1 MESIRKLNNINDDFF
16 KNVLELSSNGYVC
29 CKIICDQQNNPVD
42 YEYLAMNGVFE
53 EFSGL
58 KASEV
63 IGKKGSE
70 IIQESQN
77 GEHDW
82 NKFYGEIG
90 IYGGRKEMEQFS
102 QHLNRWY
109 RIALYSPQKC
119 YFVCSITDITQEK
132 KNLHEKEVI
141 LTALNDIVFELDKDF
156 MFLKVYISNES
167 LLFTVRQMIIGSK
180 INDIFPQ
187 EMADLFISQM
197 EQVRITG
204 KKQTIMYESPL
215 AFDNNWY
222 RADIYYLETNLKGKY
237 IVCIGDI
244 SEQKKLQ
251 DDLAYQIK
259 ELERFFSVN
268 LDLLCIAD
276 LESNFIRVNKAWEEI
291 LGYSTG
297 DLENRSFVEFIHPED
312 VEATLHA
319 LSTLGRQE
327 KVLNFVDRYRSKNG
341 FYRYIEWRSHPA
353 GNLIYE
359 AARDVTQRIEMEAK
373 LKENE
378 ARLELF
384 FQQSLSGFFF
394 MMLDEPLEW
403 NNRIDKEKTLD
414 YIFAHQRVT
423 KVNQAMLNQ
432 YRLKEEELLGLT
444 PNDMFAHDLEEGRR
458 VWRDF
463 FDQGQLHV
471 DTREQRT
478 DGTQM
483 WIEGDYICLY
493 DKKGRIIGHFGNQ
506 QDVTLRKEAEKLLKA
521 SQLRYDQLAE
531 RSRSVTW
538 EVDTK
543 GCYTFISPVSELV
556 FGYKPEQM
564 IDKMYFYDLCYDQET
579 SNNLRVSVLEK
590 QREITDF
597 ELKLRN
603 KDNGVVW
610 GLTYAFPVLDANG
623 DTIAY
628 KGIYIDITYH
638 KESQDKIKYLSFHDQ
653 LTGLYNRRFF
663 EEEIKRLDAKE
674 NYPLSLVMIDANG
687 LKLINDTFGHK
698 AGDLVLKKIAEILK
712 REFRSDDVIARVGGD
727 EFVIL
732 LPNTDSAAVEKIIE
746 RVKKAASKEK
756 VEGIEVSV
764 AYGWDTKS
772 DPYTHIDDVF
782 KRADTKMYSQK
793 NSERLQIRT
802 QSIERIIQILFNKA
816 PLEENHAKRVSQISV
831 NIGQELGLSEVEIN
845 KLKMSGFFH
854 DIGKI
859 AINEEILNKKIV
871 DKDDWKEYRRHSE
884 IGYSILSSA
893 NKYVGIAEEVLYH
906 HEYYNGEGYPEGLK
920 GEEIPLNSRIIA
932 IANHYDALLKGRFYK
947 EAIEATGAIEVIK
960 KEADKKFDPN
970 IVEAF
975 LKVALSPGL

>member
-251 DDLAYQIK
+251 DDLAYQIE
-259 ELERFFSVN
+259 ELEGFFSVN

-327 KVLNFVDRYRSKNG
+327 KVLNFVNRYRSKNG

-359 AARDVTQRIEMEAK
+359 AGRDVTQRIEMEAK

-947 EAIEATGAIEVIK
+947 EAIEATEAIEVIK

>member
-156 MFLKVYISNES
+156 MFSKVYISNES

-204 KKQTIMYESPL
+204 KKQTITYKSPL

-222 RADIYYLETNLKGKY
+222 RADICYLETNLKGKY

-259 ELERFFSVN
+259 ELEGFFSVN

-297 DLENRSFVEFIHPED
+297 DLENRSFMEFIHPED

-327 KVLNFVDRYRSKNG
+327 KVLNFVNRYRSKNG
-341 FYRYIEWRSHPA
+341 FYRDIEWRSQPA
-353 GNLIYE
+353 GNLIYA

-432 YRLKEEELLGLT
+432 YRLKEEEFLGLT
-444 PNDMFAHDLEEGRR
+444 PNDLFAHDLEEGRR

-543 GCYTFISPVSELV
+543 GCYTFVSPVSELV

-610 GLTYAFPVLDANG
+610 GLTNAFPVLDANG

-628 KGIYIDITYH
+628 KGIYIDITYR

-687 LKLINDTFGHK
+687 LKLINDAFGHK
-698 AGDLVLKKIAEILK
+698 AGDLLLKKIAEILK

-859 AINEEILNKKIV
+859 AINEEILNKKIF

-884 IGYSILSSA
+884 ISYSILSSA

-947 EAIEATGAIEVIK
+947 EAIEATEAIEVIK

>member
-204 KKQTIMYESPL
+204 KKQTIMYKSPL

-259 ELERFFSVN
+259 ELEGFFSVN

>member
-156 MFLKVYISNES
+156 MFLKVYISNEN
-167 LLFTVRQMIIGSK
+167 LLFTVRQRIIGSK

-947 EAIEATGAIEVIK
+947 EAIEATEAIEVIK
-960 KEADKKFDPN
+960 KEAGKKFDPN

>member
-1 MESIRKLNNINDDFF
+1 
-16 KNVLELSSNGYVC
+16 
-29 CKIICDQQNNPVD
+29 
-42 YEYLAMNGVFE
+42 
-53 EFSGL
+53 
-58 KASEV
+58 
-63 IGKKGSE
+63 
-70 IIQESQN
+70 
-77 GEHDW
+77 
-82 NKFYGEIG
+82 
-90 IYGGRKEMEQFS
+90 
-102 QHLNRWY
+102 
-109 RIALYSPQKC
+109 
-119 YFVCSITDITQEK
+119 
-132 KNLHEKEVI
+132 
-141 LTALNDIVFELDKDF
+141 
-156 MFLKVYISNES
+156 
-167 LLFTVRQMIIGSK
+167 
-180 INDIFPQ
+180 
-187 EMADLFISQM
+187 
-197 EQVRITG
+197 
-204 KKQTIMYESPL
+204 
-215 AFDNNWY
+215 
-222 RADIYYLETNLKGKY
+222 
-237 IVCIGDI
+237 
-244 SEQKKLQ
+244 
-251 DDLAYQIK
+251 
-259 ELERFFSVN
+259 
-268 LDLLCIAD
+268 
-276 LESNFIRVNKAWEEI
+276 
-291 LGYSTG
+291 
-297 DLENRSFVEFIHPED
+297 
-312 VEATLHA
+312 
-319 LSTLGRQE
+319 
-327 KVLNFVDRYRSKNG
+327 
-341 FYRYIEWRSHPA
+341 
-353 GNLIYE
+353 
-359 AARDVTQRIEMEAK
+359 
-373 LKENE
+373 
-378 ARLELF
+378 
-384 FQQSLSGFFF
+384 
-394 MMLDEPLEW
+394 
-403 NNRIDKEKTLD
+403 
-414 YIFAHQRVT
+414 
-423 KVNQAMLNQ
+423 
-432 YRLKEEELLGLT
+432 
-444 PNDMFAHDLEEGRR
+444 
-458 VWRDF
+458 
-463 FDQGQLHV
+463 
-471 DTREQRT
+471 
-478 DGTQM
+478 M

-579 SNNLRVSVLEK
+579 FNNLRVSVLEK

-610 GLTYAFPVLDANG
+610 GLPYAFPVLDANG

-871 DKDDWKEYRRHSE
+871 DKK
-884 IGYSILSSA
+884 
-893 NKYVGIAEEVLYH
+893 NKKRKICH
-906 HEYYNGEGYPEGLK
+906 
-920 GEEIPLNSRIIA
+920 
-932 IANHYDALLKGRFYK
+932 
-947 EAIEATGAIEVIK
+947 
-960 KEADKKFDPN
+960 
-970 IVEAF
+970 
-975 LKVALSPGL
+975 

>member
-42 YEYLAMNGVFE
+42 YQYLAMNGVFE

-156 MFLKVYISNES
+156 MFSKVYISNEN
-167 LLFTVRQMIIGSK
+167 LLFTVRQRIIGSK

-204 KKQTIMYESPL
+204 KKQTIMYKSPL

-884 IGYSILSSA
+884 ISYSILSSA

-947 EAIEATGAIEVIK
+947 EAIEATEAIEVIK

>member
-156 MFLKVYISNES
+156 MFSKVYISNEN
-167 LLFTVRQMIIGSK
+167 LLFTARQRIIGSK

-187 EMADLFISQM
+187 EIADLFISQM

-204 KKQTIMYESPL
+204 KKQTITYKSPL

-222 RADIYYLETNLKGKY
+222 RADIYYSETNLKGKY
-237 IVCIGDI
+237 IVCISDI

-251 DDLAYQIK
+251 DDLAYQTK

-327 KVLNFVDRYRSKNG
+327 KVLNFVNRYRSKNG

-353 GNLIYE
+353 GNLIYVVG
-359 AARDVTQRIEMEAK
+359 RDITQRIEMEAK

-414 YIFAHQRVT
+414 YIFAHQRMT

-463 FDQGQLHV
+463 FDQGKLHV

-483 WIEGDYICLY
+483 WIEGDYICFY

-506 QDVTLRKEAEKLLKA
+506 QDVTVRKEAEKLLKA

-610 GLTYAFPVLDANG
+610 GLTNAFPVLDANG

-628 KGIYIDITYH
+628 KGIYIDITYL

-687 LKLINDTFGHK
+687 LKLINDAFGHK
-698 AGDLVLKKIAEILK
+698 AGDLLLKKIAEILK

-764 AYGWDTKS
+764 ADGWDTKS
-772 DPYTHIDDVF
+772 NPYTHIDDVF

-859 AINEEILNKKIV
+859 AINEEILNKKIF

-884 IGYSILSSA
+884 ISYIILSTA

-947 EAIEATGAIEVIK
+947 EAIEATEAIEVIK

>member
-259 ELERFFSVN
+259 ELEGFFSVN

-327 KVLNFVDRYRSKNG
+327 KVLNFVNRYRSKNG

-353 GNLIYE
+353 GNLIY
-359 AARDVTQRIEMEAK
+359 ATGRDVTQRIEMEAK

-610 GLTYAFPVLDANG
+610 GLTNAFPVLDANG

-628 KGIYIDITYH
+628 KGIYIDITYL

-947 EAIEATGAIEVIK
+947 EAIEATEAIEVIK
-960 KEADKKFDPN
+960 KEAGKKFDPN

>member
-42 YEYLAMNGVFE
+42 YQYLAMNGVFE

-156 MFLKVYISNES
+156 MFSKVYISNEN
-167 LLFTVRQMIIGSK
+167 LLFTVRQRIIGSK

-947 EAIEATGAIEVIK
+947 EAIEATEAIEVIK

>member
-42 YEYLAMNGVFE
+42 YQYLAMNGVFE

-156 MFLKVYISNES
+156 MFSKVYISNES

-204 KKQTIMYESPL
+204 KKQTIMYKSPL

-222 RADIYYLETNLKGKY
+222 RVDICYSVTNLKGKY

-259 ELERFFSVN
+259 ELEGFFSVN

-327 KVLNFVDRYRSKNG
+327 KVLNFVNRYRSKNG

-353 GNLIYE
+353 GNLIY
-359 AARDVTQRIEMEAK
+359 ATGRDVTQRIEMEAK

-471 DTREQRT
+471 DTREQRA

-579 SNNLRVSVLEK
+579 SNNLRVSVEK

-610 GLTYAFPVLDANG
+610 GLTNAFPVLDANG

-871 DKDDWKEYRRHSE
+871 DKDDWKEYRRHPE

-947 EAIEATGAIEVIK
+947 EAIEATEAIEVIK

>member
-156 MFLKVYISNES
+156 MFSKVYISNEN
-167 LLFTVRQMIIGSK
+167 LLFTARQRIIGSK

-187 EMADLFISQM
+187 EIADLFISQM

-204 KKQTIMYESPL
+204 KKQTIMYKSPL

-222 RADIYYLETNLKGKY
+222 RADICYSVTNLKGKY
-237 IVCIGDI
+237 IVCISDI

-259 ELERFFSVN
+259 ELEGFFSVN

-327 KVLNFVDRYRSKNG
+327 KVLNFVNRYRSKNG

-353 GNLIYE
+353 GNLIY
-359 AARDVTQRIEMEAK
+359 ATGRDVTQRIEMEAK

-610 GLTYAFPVLDANG
+610 GLTNAFPVLDANG

-628 KGIYIDITYH
+628 KGIYIDITYL

-947 EAIEATGAIEVIK
+947 EAIEAAEAIEVIK
-960 KEADKKFDPN
+960 KEAGKKFDPN

>member
-156 MFLKVYISNES
+156 MFSKVYISNEN
-167 LLFTVRQMIIGSK
+167 LLFTVRQRIIGSK

>member
-156 MFLKVYISNES
+156 MFSKVYISNEN
-167 LLFTVRQMIIGSK
+167 LLFTVRQRIIGSK

-259 ELERFFSVN
+259 ELEGFFSVN

-610 GLTYAFPVLDANG
+610 GLTNAFPVLDANG

-884 IGYSILSSA
+884 ISYSILSSA

>member
-204 KKQTIMYESPL
+204 KKQTIMYKSPL

-327 KVLNFVDRYRSKNG
+327 KVLNFVNRYRSKNG

-353 GNLIYE
+353 GNLIY
-359 AARDVTQRIEMEAK
+359 ATGRDVTQRIEMEAK

-947 EAIEATGAIEVIK
+947 EAIEATEAIEVIK

>member
-156 MFLKVYISNES
+156 MFSKVYISNEN
-167 LLFTVRQMIIGSK
+167 LLFTARQRIIGSK

-204 KKQTIMYESPL
+204 KKQTIMYKSPL

-222 RADIYYLETNLKGKY
+222 RADIYYSETNLKDKY
-237 IVCIGDI
+237 IVCISDI

-259 ELERFFSVN
+259 ELEGFFSVN

-327 KVLNFVDRYRSKNG
+327 KVLNFVNRYRSKNG

-353 GNLIYE
+353 GNLIY
-359 AARDVTQRIEMEAK
+359 ATGRDVTQRIEMEAK

-610 GLTYAFPVLDANG
+610 GLTNAFPVLDANG

-628 KGIYIDITYH
+628 KGIYIDITYL

-947 EAIEATGAIEVIK
+947 EAIEAAEAIEVIK
-960 KEADKKFDPN
+960 KEAGKKFDPN